1 MNNFNVGDRVY
12 LPGENLHGVVGNID
26 RKVSLS
32 ILLDDGRTI
41 SRWDYYAIPEPSD
54 IKDMLIDALC
64 TDGAQHKQYY
74 LYQIAKKFGLD
85 VGSITSDSGIVP

>member
-12 LPGENLHGVVGNID
+12 LPGENLHGVVGSVD

-41 SRWDYYAIPEPSD
+41 GRWDYYAIPEPPQY
-54 IKDMLIDALC
+54 KELLEQALSI
-64 TDGAQHKQYY
+64 DGARHKQWY
-74 LYQIAKKFGLD
+74 LWQIAEALHIELPDDIADK
-85 VGSITSDSGIVP
+85 GIAP